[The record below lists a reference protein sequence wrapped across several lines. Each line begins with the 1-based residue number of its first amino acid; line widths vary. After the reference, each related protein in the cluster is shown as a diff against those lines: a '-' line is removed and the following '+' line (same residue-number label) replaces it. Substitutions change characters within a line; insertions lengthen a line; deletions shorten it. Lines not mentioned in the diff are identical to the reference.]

1 MRIKALI
8 VLAGVVI
15 TTGIAQAD
23 TSVKIGVLNDQSGA
37 YADLSGMGSVVA
49 AQMAAEDFKKAHKG
63 IEVDVIAADHQN
75 KADIAAN
82 TSRQWI
88 DQDNV
93 DVIADVPNSAAALAV
108 NAIVREK
115 NRIHLNS
122 GAGTAD
128 LTGEACTA
136 NTVHWTYD
144 TWALA
149 HGTAAAV
156 TKQGGNSW
164 FFLAADYTF
173 GRAMERDAKAVIE
186 SLGGEVLGSVFHPL
200 SSGDFSSFL
209 LQAQASG
216 AKVVGLANGGAD
228 LTNSIKQAA
237 EFGLVEGGQTL
248 AGLVVFISDIHALG
262 PEAAQG
268 LVLTEAFY
276 WDQNDATRTFSNRF
290 AERFGGKMPTMV
302 HAGVYSS
309 VMHYLKAVEAVGSKD
324 AAKVMAKMKETPV
337 EDPLFGK
344 GEVRQDGRVIHDMY
358 LFRVKS
364 PEQSK
369 GDWDLYETLATIPA
383 DEAFRPLKD
392 GGCPL
397 VQ

>member
-8 VLAGVVI
+8 VLAGVVM

-149 HGTAAAV
+149 HGTAAAL

-237 EFGLVEGGQTL
+237 EFGLVQGGQTL

-290 AERFGGKMPTMV
+290 AERHGGKMPTMV

-309 VMHYLKAVEAVGSKD
+309 VMHYLKAVEAAGSKD

>member
-1 MRIKALI
+1 VQIKALI

-128 LTGEACTA
+128 LTGEACTV

-149 HGTAAAV
+149 HGTAAAL

-237 EFGLVEGGQTL
+237 EFGLVQGGQTL

-369 GDWDLYETLATIPA
+369 GEWDLYETLATIPA

>member
-1 MRIKALI
+1 
-8 VLAGVVI
+8 
-15 TTGIAQAD
+15 
-23 TSVKIGVLNDQSGA
+23 
-37 YADLSGMGSVVA
+37 
-49 AQMAAEDFKKAHKG
+49 
-63 IEVDVIAADHQN
+63 
-75 KADIAAN
+75 
-82 TSRQWI
+82 
-88 DQDNV
+88 
-93 DVIADVPNSAAALAV
+93 
-108 NAIVREK
+108 
-115 NRIHLNS
+115 
-122 GAGTAD
+122 
-128 LTGEACTA
+128 
-136 NTVHWTYD
+136 
-144 TWALA
+144 
-149 HGTAAAV
+149 
-156 TKQGGNSW
+156 
-164 FFLAADYTF
+164 
-173 GRAMERDAKAVIE
+173 MERDAKAVIE
-186 SLGGEVLGSVFHPL
+186 LLGGEVLGSVFHPL
-200 SSGDFSSFL
+200 SSSDFSSFL

-237 EFGLVEGGQTL
+237 EFGLVQGGQTL

-262 PEAAQG
+262 PETAQG

-276 WDQNDATRTFSNRF
+276 WDQNAATRTFSNRF
-290 AERFGGKMPTMV
+290 AERYGGKMPTMV

-369 GDWDLYETLATIPA
+369 GEWDLYETLATIPA

-397 VQ
+397 VK

>member
-15 TTGIAQAD
+15 TTGVAQAD

-149 HGTAAAV
+149 HGTAAAL

-237 EFGLVEGGQTL
+237 EFGLVQGGQTL

-262 PEAAQG
+262 PETAQG

-383 DEAFRPLKD
+383 AEAFRPLKD

>member
-1 MRIKALI
+1 VQIKALI
-8 VLAGVVI
+8 VLAGVMI
-15 TTGIAQAD
+15 TTGIAQAA

-37 YADLSGMGSVVA
+37 YADLSGIGSVVA

-63 IEVDVIAADHQN
+63 IEVDIIAADHQN

-82 TSRQWI
+82 ISRQWI

-122 GAGTAD
+122 GAGSAD

-149 HGTAAAV
+149 HGTAAAL
-156 TKQGGNSW
+156 TKQGGSSW

-173 GRAMERDAKAVIE
+173 GRAMERDAKAVID

-200 SSGDFSSFL
+200 SSSDFSSFL

-262 PEAAQG
+262 PETAHG

-290 AERFGGKMPTMV
+290 AERYGGKMPTMV

-358 LFRVKS
+358 LFQVKS

-369 GDWDLYETLATIPA
+369 GEWDLYETLATIPA

-397 VQ
+397 VK